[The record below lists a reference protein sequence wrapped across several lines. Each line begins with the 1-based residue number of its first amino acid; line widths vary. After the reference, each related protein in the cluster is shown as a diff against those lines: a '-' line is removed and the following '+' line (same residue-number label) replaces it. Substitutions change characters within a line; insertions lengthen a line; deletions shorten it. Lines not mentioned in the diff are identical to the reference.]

1 MSSLER
7 RTKAKFCLVER
18 KGWNEVTVTDTE
30 RMRKTTDLN
39 ICRSTLRVSHGNRHQ
54 QDKMAKYSRY
64 PAFRLMIFRFDKPL
78 LSQ

>member
-1 MSSLER
+1 MIDVEAGIEGGGGGGVVLSSLER

-54 QDKMAKYSRY
+54 QD
-64 PAFRLMIFRFDKPL
+64 II
-78 LSQ
+78 

>member
-39 ICRSTLRVSHGNRHQ
+39 MISTHTQLTHNSTPR
-54 QDKMAKYSRY
+54 
-64 PAFRLMIFRFDKPL
+64 
-78 LSQ
+78 